1 MTTEPDV
8 NGSPTP
14 TDGPVDA
21 PIGLGRIGQIALTVR
36 DVERATAFYRDK
48 LGVSYL
54 FSAPPKMAFFD
65 CGGVRL
71 LLGAA
76 ESEDDPRRSS
86 ILYFRV
92 NDIQAAREEL
102 GERGVEFEREPEMV
116 HETEAYQLWLAFFHD
131 GEGNTHALMSEVKG

>member
-1 MTTEPDV
+1 MTTEPAA

-21 PIGLGRIGQIALTVR
+21 PIGLGRIGQIALTGR

-76 ESEDDPRRSS
+76 AHD
-86 ILYFRV
+86 LYHAGQ
-92 NDIQAAREEL
+92 IQL
-102 GERGVEFEREPEMV
+102 
-116 HETEAYQLWLAFFHD
+116 LKKLK
-131 GEGNTHALMSEVKG
+131 KG